1 MVGTAFLCLLS
12 VLSSSIPNTSSTD
25 ERVDLIELNHF
36 FDENGRHVF
45 DQVIFYQWST
55 THHRYHV
62 QAWRLVKDSSQL
74 PKQSWKP
81 SGYRCVWYDEG
92 TLRTVFASAFRETW
106 TQIDPERSNRQ
117 LLPQD
122 QRTGLSKPMIDMLRK
137 TNSPRQVAEVADAET
152 TVR

>member
-1 MVGTAFLCLLS
+1 MVGTAFLYLLA
-12 VLSSSIPNTSSTD
+12 VLSASVPNASTTD

-55 THHRYHV
+55 THNRYHV
-62 QAWRLVKDSSQL
+62 QAWRLVKDPAQL
-74 PKQSWKP
+74 PKQTWKP
-81 SGYRCVWYDEG
+81 AGHRCVWYDEG
-92 TLRTVFASAFRETW
+92 MLRSVFAEAFRETW

-122 QRTGLSKPMIDMLRK
+122 QRTGLSKPLPGFSRK
-137 TNSPRQVAEVADAET
+137 LSDPTPAVEPTPASEPTR
-152 TVR
+152 

>member
-1 MVGTAFLCLLS
+1 MVGTAFLYLFA
-12 VLSSSIPNTSSTD
+12 VLSASVPNASTTD

-55 THHRYHV
+55 THNRYHV
-62 QAWRLVKDSSQL
+62 KAWRLVKDPAQL
-74 PKQSWKP
+74 PKQTWKP

-92 TLRTVFASAFRETW
+92 TLRSVFAEAYRETW

-122 QRTGLSKPMIDMLRK
+122 QRTGLSKPLSGVSRK
-137 TNSPRQVAEVADAET
+137 SSEPATSERQAD
-152 TVR
+152 R